1 MFRYRLSEKDRSRP
15 ALVAPLVQAPH
26 LRFAVICLGLAPRG
40 DEQEENQREDGS
52 APERKVRLKGL
63 GGRALLY
70 VFLYLGHY
78 TPGQYVKHIVLQRT

>member
-26 LRFAVICLGLAPRG
+26 LRFAVICLPG

-63 GGRALLY
+63 GGRALLD
-70 VFLYLGHY
+70 VFLDLGHY
-78 TPGQYVKHIVLQRT
+78 TGGAIC